1 MFYQLSERITDKFEQ
16 LNVISSDDRDIYRYG
31 VQQGCVLLLNLLSI
45 ITIGLLCG
53 MLIESILFMLVFVPL
68 RTYAG
73 GYHAKTHIR
82 CYVYSMLTITVI
94 LLTMKLLAF
103 DFWHYVLMMAVGCS
117 AILWLAP
124 SEDENKPLDSL
135 EQKAYRKKA
144 RLLVGYDALI
154 FLAACLL
161 KSEVVYCSCAMA
173 MFLLGILVI
182 IGQIKNQLFRKSIC
196 K

>member
-94 LLTMKLLAF
+94 LLTMKLLSF
-103 DFWHYVLMMAVGCS
+103 DFWHYVLMMVVGCLV
-117 AILWLAP
+117 ILWLAP
-124 SEDENKPLDSL
+124 IEDENKPLDNL
-135 EQKAYRKKA
+135 EQKAYCKKA
-144 RLLVGYDALI
+144 HLLVGFDVLI

-161 KSEVVYCSCAMA
+161 KLEVVYCSCTMA

-182 IGQIKNQLFRKSIC
+182 IGQIKNQFFRKSKC
-196 K
+196 E

>member
-82 CYVYSMLTITVI
+82 CYVYSMLTIAVI

-103 DFWHYVLMMAVGCS
+103 DFWHYVLMMVVGCS
-117 AILWLAP
+117 VILWLAP
-124 SEDENKPLDSL
+124 IEDENKPLDNL

-144 RLLVGYDALI
+144 HLLVGFDVLI

-161 KSEVVYCSCAMA
+161 KLEVVYCSCAMA

-182 IGQIKNQLFRKSIC
+182 IGQIKNQFFRKSIC